1 MLKKIDTQI
10 LKSQFC
16 RQYFQLSD
24 SDEGYTPLQRPEM
37 GAVSVNELPV
47 LAQSRPSSGVP
58 QAQSDS
64 DEEDNYLSTETSDDS
79 DTPANNLM
87 AGARRKKKRKEVKV
101 KPMKPIRP
109 VGRVRPEKYN
119 VRNIFIYHVIFKYT
133 VKK

>member
-1 MLKKIDTQI
+1 
-10 LKSQFC
+10 
-16 RQYFQLSD
+16 
-24 SDEGYTPLQRPEM
+24 M

-79 DTPANNLM
+79 DTPSANNLM

-119 VRNIFIYHVIFKYT
+119 VRNIFSTKISF
-133 VKK
+133 